1 MNLVEVLKKEVESK
15 CKSPDNKFGYG
26 CWSYHMVS
34 VIDYAVELADILRAD
49 KEIVEIA
56 AVLHDYASVY
66 DYELYEEHHIH
77 GARLAEELLRIH
89 DVEQRKIDHIK
100 ACIYEHRGS
109 KSNKPSTKESV
120 CVASA
125 DAIAHI
131 VNVPSLLHLAYATRG
146 LDIEEGKVWVKA
158 KLNRSWKKLCPE
170 AKELVSKEYEYALG
184 VLD

>member
-26 CWSYHMVS
+26 SWSYHMVS
-34 VIDYAVELADILRAD
+34 VIDYAVELADILKAD

-56 AVLHDYASVY
+56 AILHDYASVY
-66 DYELYEEHHIH
+66 DYELYEDHHIH
-77 GARLAEELLRIH
+77 GARLAEELLRVH
-89 DVEQRKIDHIK
+89 NVDQSKIDHIK

-109 KSNKPSTKESV
+109 KLYKPSTIESI
-120 CVASA
+120 CVTSA

-131 VNVPSLLHLAYATRG
+131 VNVPSLLHLAYSTRG

-158 KLNRSWKKLCPE
+158 KLNRSWNKLCPE
-170 AKELVSKEYEYALG
+170 AKELVAKKYEYALA